1 MNGILNIRKEQ
12 DFTSNDVVA
21 KLRGI
26 CHMKKIGHTG
36 TLDPM
41 ATGVLPVCLG
51 SATKLCDILADH
63 DKVYETVLLL
73 GKTSDTQ
80 DIWGTVESEGLV
92 KCTEQEVVEA
102 INSFVGEYDQLPPM
116 YSAKKVNGQK
126 LYDLARQGITVERKK
141 SHVIIY
147 DIEILSIDLPRVRM
161 RVHCGKGTYIR
172 TLCNDIGEKL
182 MCGGLMEELKRLRVG
197 QFEID
202 TAISLSEAET
212 LMKAGKLE
220 DNILPVDD
228 VFSDLSS
235 VVLPEILDGAV
246 YNGNPIPLKKLRDSM
261 KNISDNETE
270 INNTVDINEFYDNQK
285 IRIYD
290 SKNVFLGV
298 YEYIHGRR
306 LLMPW
311 KMFLPKD

>member
-26 CHMKKIGHTG
+26 CHMRKIGHTG

-80 DIWGTVESEGLV
+80 DIWGEITGETEVCCDEEAVRKAVESFIGD
-92 KCTEQEVVEA
+92 
-102 INSFVGEYDQLPPM
+102 YDQLPPM

-126 LYDLARQGITVERKK
+126 LYDLARAGITVERKK

-147 DIEILSIDLPRVRM
+147 DIDILDIDLPRVTM

-172 TLCNDIGEKL
+172 TLCNDIGDALGCGGVMESLVRTRVGKFEISEAITLDEAEKL
-182 MCGGLMEELKRLRVG
+182 MKCNSLADRVIPTDDCFENLPRVYLKSD
-197 QFEID
+197 QD
-202 TAISLSEAET
+202 
-212 LMKAGKLE
+212 KL
-220 DNILPVDD
+220 VH
-228 VFSDLSS
+228 
-235 VVLPEILDGAV
+235 
-246 YNGNPIPLKKLRDSM
+246 NGNPLSSSIC
-261 KNISDNETE
+261 SDRSAECL
-270 INNTVDINEFYDNQK
+270 V
-285 IRIYD
+285 YD
-290 SKNVFLGV
+290 SDGRFCGLYGYNKAKNK
-298 YEYIHGRR
+298 Y
-306 LLMPW
+306 MPV
-311 KMFLPKD
+311 KMFLENY